1 MAGKKYFFMNVST
14 GNENNM
20 AETTDTL
27 TCRICG
33 NEATLASMVRERA
46 LDGGTLEIGLSCVA
60 CDHWTHSYYTNRQL
74 KQEQGLVQYKVV
86 QYQNKKISEAA
97 MKQARDKFKANFAR
111 YQQECA
117 RALEQ

>member
-1 MAGKKYFFMNVST
+1 MSVRSGGESI
-14 GNENNM
+14 M

-46 LDGGTLEIGLSCVA
+46 LDGGTLEIGLSCAV
-60 CDHWTHSYYTNRQL
+60 CDHWTHSCYTNRQL

-86 QYQNKKISEAA
+86 QYQSMKISEAA
-97 MKQARDKFKANFAR
+97 MIQARDKFKANFER

-117 RALEQ
+117 KALGQ